1 MSEKCAYARF
11 LYKKCQRERTRCHV
25 YKQILEDCNSGNLRF
40 TGPQYKLSHN
50 WINDTCKSRNTT
62 YKDNRKNT

>member
-25 YKQILEDCNSGNLRF
+25 YKQILEDCNSGKLWF
-40 TGPQYKLSHN
+40 TGPQYKLKHT
-50 WINDTCKSRNTT
+50 WLNDTHKSRNTT
-62 YKDNRKNT
+62 YKDNSEDP